1 MEVFRSRGLDY
12 PPATVIS
19 YPHDVRLTML
29 ATGRF
34 LSMFLASIL
43 SFLDRG
49 REIKALPV
57 ELPIAD
63 VQMGIFTLKNRTVS
77 PVAKLFIEQA
87 REVARPM
94 AKRK

>member
-1 MEVFRSRGLDY
+1 
-12 PPATVIS
+12 
-19 YPHDVRLTML
+19 ML

-34 LSMFLASIL
+34 LSMFLGSIL
-43 SFLDRG
+43 KFLDDG
-49 REIKALPV
+49 RKIKALSV
-57 ELPIAD
+57 TLPNTD

-87 REVARPM
+87 REIAGLA